1 MVKLKLIKKIIK
13 EQTNM
18 YNTWSLDVLYRGI
31 DDPKLASDMER
42 FKKLISLLS
51 EAVAALDK
59 ENAAVSL
66 RRVIDVKEELT
77 VLVRRLAGY
86 FSLRRSADS
95 ADAEGASYQ
104 TKISGMI
111 ASTTKDNVMFEKFA
125 GSLENLDS
133 IIESDEVLSQYKFY
147 FKEIKNDISHMMSD
161 EAEALYAKMNIS
173 GGRAWG
179 DLFSYL
185 TSKVKV
191 DYNGEVT
198 SLSAIRGLADSE
210 DPAVRKAAF
219 EAELACYDKIK
230 DSIAFALNSIK
241 AQVNLTAELRGYED
255 PLAMTLE
262 QSRMKKDTLDAML
275 EAMREAMPAFRKYLR
290 HKAKLLGYENGLP
303 WYEILA
309 PMGKAGSESFT
320 VEQAHKYLVEHFA
333 SFAPDLAEM
342 VDLAFK
348 EEWIDFYPR
357 AGKVGGAFCSNL
369 PFVGQSRILTN
380 FSGSF
385 GSVVTLAHE
394 LGHAYHGQQIQSH
407 RPLNT
412 GYTMPVAETA
422 SNFNELIIV
431 NDAISKAKGEEKIQ
445 LIESQ
450 IQDSTQII
458 VDIYSR
464 FLFEDEVIRRRN
476 NTFLYADELEKIMIN
491 AQKEAYGDG
500 LDPDYLH
507 PYMWCCKS
515 HYYRA
520 GLSYYNF
527 PYAFG
532 GLFSRGLYAK
542 YLEEGVSF
550 LPKYRELLRATTVD
564 TVENVAAIA
573 GIDLTRPEFW
583 RESLKTITDQIE
595 MFIAETSK

>member
-1 MVKLKLIKKIIK
+1 
-13 EQTNM
+13 M
-18 YNTWSLDVLYRGI
+18 YNTWSLDILYRGI
-31 DDPKLASDMER
+31 DDPKLATDMER
-42 FKKLISLLS
+42 FQALIGLFS

-59 ENAAVSL
+59 DNAAQTI

-77 VLVRRLAGY
+77 VLAHRLAGY
-86 FSLRRSADS
+86 FGLRRSADS
-95 ADAEGASYQ
+95 SDAEGASYL
-104 TKISGMI
+104 TRISAMI
-111 ASTTKDNVMFEKFA
+111 AATTKDNVIFEKFA
-125 GSLENLDS
+125 GSIEDLESVL
-133 IIESDEVLSQYKFY
+133 ESDEVLAQYKFY
-147 FKEIKNDISHMMSD
+147 FEEIKNDISHMMSD

-173 GGRAWG
+173 GGKAWG
-179 DLFSYL
+179 DLFAYL

-191 DYNGEVT
+191 DYNGDVT

-241 AQVNLTAELRGYED
+241 AQVNLAAELRGYDD
-255 PLAMTLE
+255 PLAMTLD
-262 QSRMKKDTLDAML
+262 QSRMKKATLDAML
-275 EAMREAMPAFRKYLR
+275 EAMRDAMPSFRKYLR

-320 VEQAHKYLVEHFA
+320 AEDAHKYLVEHFA

-342 VDLAFK
+342 VDKAFK
-348 EEWIDFYPR
+348 EEWIDFFPR

-369 PFVGQSRILTN
+369 PFVAQSRILTN

-394 LGHAYHGQQIQSH
+394 LGHAYHGQLIESH

-431 NDAISKAKGEEKIQ
+431 NDAIAKSEGEEKIQ

-464 FLFEDEVIRRRN
+464 FLFEDEVIRRRK
-476 NTFLYADELEKIMIN
+476 NTFLYADELEKIMLN

-515 HYYRA
+515 HYYSA

-542 YLEEGVSF
+542 YLEEGEAF
-550 LPKYRELLRATTVD
+550 LPKYRALLRATTVD

-573 GIDLTRPEFW
+573 RIDLTRPEFW
-583 RESLKTITDQIE
+583 RESLKTITDQID
-595 MFIAETSK
+595 MFIEETSK

>member
-1 MVKLKLIKKIIK
+1 
-13 EQTNM
+13 M
-18 YNTWSLDVLYRGI
+18 YNNWSLDILYRGI
-31 DDPKLASDMER
+31 DDENLAKDMTR
-42 FKKLISLLS
+42 FEELIALFGK
-51 EAVAALDK
+51 AVAELDK
-59 ENAAVSL
+59 NDAAKTL
-66 RRVIDVKEELT
+66 RRVIEVKEELT

-86 FSLRRSADS
+86 FGLRRATDSADS
-95 ADAEGASYQ
+95 EGASYQ
-104 TKISGMI
+104 TKISAMV
-111 ASTTKDNVMFEKFA
+111 ASTTKDNVIFEKFA
-125 GSLENLDS
+125 GELENLGE
-133 IIESDEVLSQYKFY
+133 IIASDELLSQYEFY
-147 FKEIKNDISHMMSD
+147 FEEIKNDISHKMSD
-161 EAEALYAKMNIS
+161 EAEALFAKMNIS
-173 GGRAWG
+173 GGKAWG
-179 DLFSYL
+179 DLFSHL
-185 TSKVKV
+185 TSTVKV
-191 DYNGEVT
+191 DYNGETT

-219 EAELACYDKIK
+219 EAEIACYDKIK
-230 DSIAFALNSIK
+230 DSIAFSLNSIK
-241 AQVNLTAELRGYED
+241 AQVNLEAELRGYED
-255 PLAMTLE
+255 PLAMTLD
-262 QSRMKKDTLDAML
+262 QSRMKKETLDAMF
-275 EAMREAMPAFRKYLR
+275 EAMREAMPAFRRYLR

-320 VEQAHKYLVEHFA
+320 VEEAHKYLVEHFS
-333 SFAPDLAEM
+333 SFAPDLAEV
-342 VDLAFK
+342 VDQAFK

-357 AGKVGGAFCSNL
+357 AGKRGGAFCSNL

-394 LGHAYHGQQIQSH
+394 LGHAYHGQQIQTH

-431 NDAISKAKGEEKIQ
+431 NDAIAKSEGEEKIQ

-464 FLFEDEVIRRRN
+464 FLFEDEVIRRRKD
-476 NTFLYADELEKIMIN
+476 TFLYASDLERIMIN
-491 AQKEAYGDG
+491 AQKEAYGEG
-500 LDPDYLH
+500 LDPDCLH

-515 HYYRA
+515 HYYSA

-542 YLEEGVSF
+542 YLEEGESF
-550 LPKYRELLRATTVD
+550 LPKYRELLRATTVG
-564 TVENVAAIA
+564 TVESVAAIA

-595 MFIAETSK
+595 TFIAETSK

>member
-1 MVKLKLIKKIIK
+1 
-13 EQTNM
+13 M

-31 DDPKLASDMER
+31 DDPKLAADMER
-42 FKKLISLLS
+42 FEEVIGLFSK
-51 EAVAALDK
+51 AVAALDTN
-59 ENAAVSL
+59 NAAETL
-66 RRVIDVKEELT
+66 RGVITVKEDLT
-77 VLVRRLAGY
+77 VLVRSLAGY

-95 ADAEGASYQ
+95 SDSEGASYQ
-104 TKISGMI
+104 TKISTMI
-111 ASTTKDNVMFEKFA
+111 ASTTKDNVIFEKFA
-125 GSLENLDS
+125 GSLDDLDS
-133 IIESDEVLSQYKFY
+133 IIESDEVLCQYKFY
-147 FKEIKNDISHMMSD
+147 FEEIKNDMSHKMSD
-161 EAEALYAKMNIS
+161 EAEALFAKMNIS
-173 GGRAWG
+173 GGKAWG
-179 DLFSYL
+179 DLFSHL
-185 TSKVKV
+185 TSTVKV

-210 DPAVRKAAF
+210 DAEVRKGAF

-230 DSIAFALNSIK
+230 DSIAFSLNSIK
-241 AQVNLTAELRGYED
+241 AQVNLEAELRGYEN
-255 PLAMTLE
+255 PLEMTLE
-262 QSRMKKDTLDAML
+262 QSRMKKATLDAML

-303 WYEILA
+303 WYEVLA
-309 PMGKAGSESFT
+309 PMGKADSDSFT
-320 VEQAHKYLVEHFA
+320 VEEAHKYLVEHFA
-333 SFAPDLAEM
+333 TFTPDLAEM
-342 VDLAFK
+342 VDRAFK

-369 PFVGQSRILTN
+369 PFVGESRILTN

-431 NDAISKAKGEEKIQ
+431 NDAIAKAEGEAKIQ

-464 FLFEDEVIRRRN
+464 FLFEDEVMRRRKD
-476 NTFLYADELEKIMIN
+476 TFLYADELEKIMTN

-500 LDPDYLH
+500 LDPDCLH

-532 GLFSRGLYAK
+532 GLFSRGLY
-542 YLEEGVSF
+542 
-550 LPKYRELLRATTVD
+550 
-564 TVENVAAIA
+564 
-573 GIDLTRPEFW
+573 
-583 RESLKTITDQIE
+583 
-595 MFIAETSK
+595 

>member
-1 MVKLKLIKKIIK
+1 
-13 EQTNM
+13 M

-31 DDPKLASDMER
+31 DDPNLASDMER
-42 FKKLISLLS
+42 FKTLISVFG
-51 EAVAALDK
+51 ETVAALDK
-59 ENAAVSL
+59 DNAAKTL
-66 RRVIDVKEELT
+66 RNVIEVKEELT
-77 VLVRRLAGY
+77 VLVRKLAGY

-95 ADAEGASYQ
+95 SDAEGASYL
-104 TKISGMI
+104 TKISAMI

-125 GSLENLDS
+125 GNLDDLDS
-133 IIESDEVLSQYKFY
+133 VIESDELLSQYKFY
-147 FKEIKNDISHMMSD
+147 FEEIKNDISHMMSD
-161 EAEALYAKMNIS
+161 EAEALFAKMNIS
-173 GGRAWG
+173 GGKAWG
-179 DLFSYL
+179 DLFSHL
-185 TSKVKV
+185 TSTVKV

-210 DPAVRKAAF
+210 DPAVRKSAF
-219 EAELACYDKIK
+219 EAEIACYDKIK

-241 AQVNLTAELRGYED
+241 AQVNLEAELRGYAD
-255 PLAMTLE
+255 PLAMTLK
-262 QSRMKKDTLDAML
+262 QSRMEKATLDAML

-309 PMGKAGSESFT
+309 PMGKAGSESFS
-320 VEQAHKYLVEHFA
+320 VEDAHKYLVEHFA
-333 SFAPDLAEM
+333 TFAPDLAEM
-342 VDLAFK
+342 VDRAFN

-431 NDAISKAKGEEKIQ
+431 NDAIAKSEGEEKIQ

-476 NTFLYADELEKIMIN
+476 DTFLYANELEKIMTN

-500 LDPDYLH
+500 LDPECLH

-542 YLEEGVSF
+542 YLEEGEAF

-595 MFIAETSK
+595 MFISETSK

>member
-1 MVKLKLIKKIIK
+1 
-13 EQTNM
+13 M
-18 YNTWSLDVLYRGI
+18 YNTWSLDILYRGI
-31 DDPKLASDMER
+31 DDENLSKDMSR
-42 FKKLISLLS
+42 FESLISLFGD
-51 EAVAALDK
+51 AVAALDK
-59 ENAAVSL
+59 NNAASTL
-66 RRVIDVKEELT
+66 RRVIEVKEELT

-86 FSLRRSADS
+86 FGLRNATDS
-95 ADAEGASYQ
+95 TDSEGASYQ
-104 TKISGMI
+104 TKISAMI
-111 ASTTKDNVMFEKFA
+111 ASTTKDNVIFEKFA
-125 GSLENLDS
+125 GNLENLDAV
-133 IIESDEVLSQYKFY
+133 IESDELLSQYKFY
-147 FKEIKNDISHMMSD
+147 FEEIKNDISHKMSD
-161 EAEALYAKMNIS
+161 EAEALFAKMNIS
-173 GGRAWG
+173 GGKAWG
-179 DLFSYL
+179 DLFSHL
-185 TSKVKV
+185 TSTVKV
-191 DYNGEVT
+191 DYNGETT

-210 DPAVRKAAF
+210 DPAVRKSAF
-219 EAELACYDKIK
+219 EAEIACYDKIK
-230 DSIAFALNSIK
+230 DSIAFSLNSIK
-241 AQVNLTAELRGYED
+241 AQVNLEAELRGYAD
-255 PLAMTLE
+255 PLMMTLD
-262 QSRMKKDTLDAML
+262 QSRMKKETLDAMF
-275 EAMREAMPAFRKYLR
+275 EAMREAMPAFRRYLR

-309 PMGKAGSESFT
+309 PMGKTGSEVFT
-320 VEQAHKYLVEHFA
+320 VEDSHKYLVEHFS

-342 VDLAFK
+342 VDQAYK

-357 AGKVGGAFCSNL
+357 AGKRGGAFCSNL

-431 NDAISKAKGEEKIQ
+431 NDAIAKSEGEAKIQ

-464 FLFEDEVIRRRN
+464 FLFEDEVIRRRKD
-476 NTFLYADELEKIMIN
+476 TFLYADDLEKIMIN

-500 LDPDYLH
+500 LDPDCLH

-515 HYYRA
+515 HYYSA

-542 YLEEGVSF
+542 YLEEGESF
-550 LPKYRELLRATTVD
+550 LPKYRELLRATTVG
-564 TVENVAAIA
+564 TVESVAAIA
-573 GIDLTRPEFW
+573 DIDLTRPEFW
-583 RESLKTITDQIE
+583 RESLKTITDQIDE
-595 MFIAETSK
+595 FIAETSK

>member
-1 MVKLKLIKKIIK
+1 
-13 EQTNM
+13 M

-31 DDPKLASDMER
+31 DDPKLESDMKRLEE
-42 FKKLISLLS
+42 LLSLLNK
-51 EAVAALDK
+51 AADALDV
-59 ENAAVSL
+59 NDAAASL
-66 RRVIDVKEELT
+66 RRVIEVKEELT
-77 VLVRRLAGY
+77 VLVRSLAGY

-95 ADAEGASYQ
+95 SDSAGASYQ
-104 TKISGMI
+104 TKISAMI
-111 ASTTKDNVMFEKFA
+111 ASTTKDNVKFEKFA
-125 GSLENLDS
+125 GSLENL
-133 IIESDEVLSQYKFY
+133 EEVVGSDELLSQYKFY
-147 FKEIKNDISHMMSD
+147 FEEIKNDMSHMMSD
-161 EAEALYAKMNIS
+161 EAEALFARMNIS

-191 DYNGEVT
+191 DYNGETT
-198 SLSAIRGLADSE
+198 SLPFIRGLADSE
-210 DPAVRKAAF
+210 DAEVRKAAF
-219 EAELACYDKIK
+219 EAELACYDKVK

-241 AQVNLTAELRGYED
+241 AQVNLEAELRGYED
-255 PLAMTLE
+255 PLAMTLDR
-262 QSRMKKDTLDAML
+262 SRMKKATLDAML

-342 VDLAFK
+342 VDQSFK

-394 LGHAYHGQQIQSH
+394 LGHAYHGQQIQCH

-431 NDAISKAKGEEKIQ
+431 NDAISKAEGEEKIQ

-464 FLFEDEVIRRRN
+464 FLFEDEVIRRRKD
-476 NTFLYADELEKIMIN
+476 TFLYADELEKIMIN

-515 HYYRA
+515 HYYSA

-542 YLEEGVSF
+542 YLEEGEAF

>member
-1 MVKLKLIKKIIK
+1 
-13 EQTNM
+13 M
-18 YNTWSLDVLYRGI
+18 YNNWSLDILYRGI
-31 DDPKLASDMER
+31 DDPKLETDMKRLEE
-42 FKKLISLLS
+42 LLGLLNN
-51 EAVAALDK
+51 AVEALDA
-59 ENAAVSL
+59 NDAASSL
-66 RRVIDVKEELT
+66 RRVIEVKEELT
-77 VLVRRLAGY
+77 VTVRRLAGY
-86 FSLRRSADS
+86 FSLRRSANSSD
-95 ADAEGASYQ
+95 ADGASYQ
-104 TKISGMI
+104 TKISAML
-111 ASTTKDNVMFEKFA
+111 ASATKDNVKFEKFA
-125 GSLENLDS
+125 GTLEDLES
-133 IIESDEVLSQYKFY
+133 VIESDEILSQYKFY
-147 FKEIKNDISHMMSD
+147 FEEIKNDISHMMSD
-161 EAEALYAKMNIS
+161 EAEALFAKMNIS

-191 DYNGEVT
+191 DYNGETT
-198 SLSAIRGLADSE
+198 SLPFIRGLADSE
-210 DPAVRKAAF
+210 DAQVRKAAF
-219 EAELACYDKIK
+219 EAELACYDKVK

-241 AQVNLTAELRGYED
+241 AQVNLEAELRGYED
-255 PLAMTLE
+255 PLAMTLDR
-262 QSRMKKDTLDAML
+262 SRMKKATLEAML

-290 HKAKLLGYENGLP
+290 HKASLLGYENGLP

-320 VEQAHKYLVEHFA
+320 AEYAHEYLVEHFS

-342 VDLAFK
+342 VDRAFK

-357 AGKVGGAFCSNL
+357 TGKVGGAFCSNL

-431 NDAISKAKGEEKIQ
+431 NDAIDKATGEEKIR

-464 FLFEDEVIRRRN
+464 FLFEDEVIRRRK

-515 HYYRA
+515 HYYSA

-542 YLEEGVSF
+542 YLEEGDAF

-595 MFIAETSK
+595 MFIEETSK

>member
-1 MVKLKLIKKIIK
+1 
-13 EQTNM
+13 M
-18 YNTWSLDVLYRGI
+18 YNTWSLDILYRGI
-31 DDPKLASDMER
+31 DDENLSKDMSR
-42 FKKLISLLS
+42 FESLISLFGD
-51 EAVAALDK
+51 AVAALDK
-59 ENAAVSL
+59 NNAAPTL
-66 RRVIDVKEELT
+66 RRVIEVKEELT

-86 FSLRRSADS
+86 FGLRNATDS
-95 ADAEGASYQ
+95 TDSEGASYQ
-104 TKISGMI
+104 TKISAMI
-111 ASTTKDNVMFEKFA
+111 ASTTKDNVIFEKFA
-125 GSLENLDS
+125 GNLKNLDAV
-133 IIESDEVLSQYKFY
+133 IESDELLSQYKFY
-147 FKEIKNDISHMMSD
+147 FEEIKNDISHKMSD
-161 EAEALYAKMNIS
+161 EAEALFAKMNIS
-173 GGRAWG
+173 GGKAWG
-179 DLFSYL
+179 DLFSHL
-185 TSKVKV
+185 TSTVKV
-191 DYNGEVT
+191 DYNGETT

-210 DPAVRKAAF
+210 DPAVRKSAF
-219 EAELACYDKIK
+219 EAEIACYDKIK
-230 DSIAFALNSIK
+230 DSIAFSLNSIK
-241 AQVNLTAELRGYED
+241 AQVNLEAELRGYAD
-255 PLAMTLE
+255 PLMMTLD
-262 QSRMKKDTLDAML
+262 QSRMKKETLDAMF
-275 EAMREAMPAFRKYLR
+275 EAMREAMPAFRRYLR

-309 PMGKAGSESFT
+309 PMGKTGSEAFT
-320 VEQAHKYLVEHFA
+320 VEDSHKYLVEHFS

-342 VDLAFK
+342 VDQAYK

-357 AGKVGGAFCSNL
+357 AGKRGGAFCYNL

-431 NDAISKAKGEEKIQ
+431 NDAIAKSEGEAKIQ

-464 FLFEDEVIRRRN
+464 FLFEDEVIRRRKD
-476 NTFLYADELEKIMIN
+476 TFLYADDLEKIMIN

-500 LDPDYLH
+500 LDPDCLH

-515 HYYRA
+515 HYYSA

-542 YLEEGVSF
+542 YLEEGESF
-550 LPKYRELLRATTVD
+550 LPKYRELLRATTVG
-564 TVENVAAIA
+564 TVESVAAIA
-573 GIDLTRPEFW
+573 DIDLTRPEFW
-583 RESLKTITDQIE
+583 RESLKTITDQIDE
-595 MFIAETSK
+595 FIAETSK